1 MSLQKSLDNLVKQ
14 AENIPLSGSDLN
26 RITEGKCNIL
36 AYSDLEKYQN
46 IDDVLGQHGACIV
59 LYQHDEGFGH
69 WSCLFRID
77 SKTLYW
83 FDPYAIQMDK
93 EIEFSPFQIKRHH
106 GKIVPHLTDLI
117 NNSKYKLIQNKTR
130 YQRFKKDVNTCGRW
144 VAHRILHR
152 AMSEKSYTKLMLGNE
167 HYLGD
172 FWVSILTIPS
182 AKFLM

>member
-1 MSLQKSLDNLVKQ
+1 MQQPLDNLVEQ
-14 AENIPLSGSDLN
+14 AETIPLSGSDLN
-26 RITEGKCNIL
+26 TITEGKSNIL

-46 IDDVLGQHGACIV
+46 IDDVLGEFGAAII

-69 WSCLFRID
+69 WVSIFKID
-77 SKTLYW
+77 SKTLYF
-83 FDPYAIQMDK
+83 FDPYSIQIDK

-117 NNSKYKLIQNKTR
+117 NNSKYNLIQNKTR
-130 YQRFKKDVNTCGRW
+130 YQRFKKDINTCGRW
-144 VAHRILHR
+144 CGHRILHR
-152 AMSEKSYTKLMLGNE
+152 TMTEKSYSKLMLGNE
-167 HYLGD
+167 YYNGD